1 MIIYPIISFF
11 QQYYFLVHSF
21 SSKIIL
27 IDLTLT
33 KVFSIKVI
41 LIMKMMEEKLKI
53 DKISKGTVI
62 DHIDA
67 GYALT
72 ILGLTGLDES
82 KNLITIGVNVSSKK
96 YQTKDMIKIEN
107 VFLNETQMQQISIL
121 SPNASIS
128 LIENYKVIEK
138 KKVKIP
144 KIIKKLILCVNQ
156 TCISNSDE
164 PINSEFLVLEEKPL
178 KIQCVYCERIYK
190 LEEIV
195 FTSKEKKEKIV
206 KQRIQL

>member
-1 MIIYPIISFF
+1 
-11 QQYYFLVHSF
+11 
-21 SSKIIL
+21 
-27 IDLTLT
+27 
-33 KVFSIKVI
+33 
-41 LIMKMMEEKLKI
+41 MKMMEEKLKI

-96 YQTKDMIKIEN
+96 YQTKDIIKIEN

>member
-1 MIIYPIISFF
+1 
-11 QQYYFLVHSF
+11 
-21 SSKIIL
+21 
-27 IDLTLT
+27 
-33 KVFSIKVI
+33 
-41 LIMKMMEEKLKI
+41 MEEKLKI
-53 DKISKGTVI
+53 VKISEGTVI

-72 ILGLTGLDES
+72 ILNLTGLDEV

-96 YQTKDMIKIEN
+96 FNTKDIIKIEN
-107 VFLNETQMQQISIL
+107 VFLNEIQMQQISIL
-121 SPNASIS
+121 SPNATIS
-128 LIENYKVIEK
+128 LIENNNVIEK
-138 KKVKIP
+138 KKVKLP
-144 KIIKKLILCVNQ
+144 NIIKKLILCVNQ

-164 PINSEFLVLEEKPL
+164 PISTEFIVLEEKPL

-206 KQRIQL
+206 KQRILL

>member
-1 MIIYPIISFF
+1 
-11 QQYYFLVHSF
+11 
-21 SSKIIL
+21 
-27 IDLTLT
+27 
-33 KVFSIKVI
+33 
-41 LIMKMMEEKLKI
+41 MKMLEEKLKI

-72 ILGLTGLDES
+72 ILNLTNLDDS

-96 YQTKDMIKIEN
+96 YHTKDIIKIEG

-121 SPNASIS
+121 SPNATIS
-128 LIENYKVIEK
+128 LIENYKLIEK
-138 KKVKIP
+138 KKVKLP
-144 KIIKKLILCVNQ
+144 SVIKKLILCVNQ

-164 PINSEFLVLEEKPL
+164 PIDTEFFVLVDKPL
-178 KIQCVYCERIYK
+178 KIQCRYCERIYK

-195 FTSKEKKEKIV
+195 FTSKEKKEKKV
-206 KQRIQL
+206 RQNIQL

>member
-1 MIIYPIISFF
+1 
-11 QQYYFLVHSF
+11 
-21 SSKIIL
+21 
-27 IDLTLT
+27 
-33 KVFSIKVI
+33 
-41 LIMKMMEEKLKI
+41 MKMMEEKLKI
-53 DKISKGTVI
+53 VKISEGTVI

-72 ILGLTGLDES
+72 ILNLTGLDEV

-96 YQTKDMIKIEN
+96 YNTKDIIKIEN

-121 SPNASIS
+121 SPNATIS
-128 LIENYKVIEK
+128 LIDNNNVIEK
-138 KKVKIP
+138 KKVKLP
-144 KIIKKLILCVNQ
+144 TIIKKLILCVNQ

-164 PINSEFLVLEEKPL
+164 PISTEFKVLEEKPL

-206 KQRIQL
+206 KQRILL

>member
-1 MIIYPIISFF
+1 
-11 QQYYFLVHSF
+11 
-21 SSKIIL
+21 
-27 IDLTLT
+27 
-33 KVFSIKVI
+33 
-41 LIMKMMEEKLKI
+41 MKMLEEKLKI
-53 DKISKGTVI
+53 DKISKGSVI

-72 ILGLTGLDES
+72 ILNLTGIDES
-82 KNLITIGVNVSSKK
+82 KNLMTIGVNVSSKK
-96 YQTKDMIKIEN
+96 YTTKDIIKIEN

-121 SPNASIS
+121 SPNATIS

-138 KKVKIP
+138 KKVKLP
-144 KIIKKLILCVNQ
+144 QIIKKLILCINQ

-164 PINSEFLVLEEKPL
+164 PIDTEFLVLEEKPL

-195 FTSKEKKEKIV
+195 FTSKEKKEKKVI
-206 KQRIQL
+206 QRINL

>member
-1 MIIYPIISFF
+1 
-11 QQYYFLVHSF
+11 
-21 SSKIIL
+21 
-27 IDLTLT
+27 
-33 KVFSIKVI
+33 
-41 LIMKMMEEKLKI
+41 MKMMEEKLKI
-53 DKISKGTVI
+53 VKISKGTVI

-72 ILGLTGLDES
+72 ILNLTGLDEV

-96 YQTKDMIKIEN
+96 YNTKDIIKIEN

-121 SPNASIS
+121 SPNATIS
-128 LIENYKVIEK
+128 LIEKNNVIEK
-138 KKVKIP
+138 KKVKLP
-144 KIIKKLILCVNQ
+144 NIIKKLILCVNQ

-164 PINSEFLVLEEKPL
+164 PISTEFMVLEEKPL
-178 KIQCVYCERIYK
+178 KIQCIYCERIYK

-206 KQRIQL
+206 KQRILL

>member
-1 MIIYPIISFF
+1 M
-11 QQYYFLVHSF
+11 L
-21 SSKIIL
+21 
-27 IDLTLT
+27 
-33 KVFSIKVI
+33 
-41 LIMKMMEEKLKI
+41 EEKLKI

-72 ILGLTGLDES
+72 ILNLTGIDES
-82 KNLITIGVNVSSKK
+82 KNLMTIGVNVSSKK
-96 YQTKDMIKIEN
+96 YQTKDIIKIEN

-121 SPNASIS
+121 SPNATIS

-138 KKVKIP
+138 KKVELP
-144 KIIKKLILCVNQ
+144 QIIKKLILCVNQ

-164 PINSEFLVLEEKPL
+164 PIDSEFLVLEEKPL

-190 LEEIV
+190 LEEIL
-195 FTSKEKKEKIV
+195 FTSKEKKEKKI

>member
-1 MIIYPIISFF
+1 
-11 QQYYFLVHSF
+11 
-21 SSKIIL
+21 
-27 IDLTLT
+27 
-33 KVFSIKVI
+33 
-41 LIMKMMEEKLKI
+41 MKMMEEKLKI
-53 DKISKGTVI
+53 VKISKGTVI

-72 ILGLTGLDES
+72 ILNLTGLDEV

-96 YQTKDMIKIEN
+96 YNTKDIIKIEN

-121 SPNASIS
+121 SPNATIS
-128 LIENYKVIEK
+128 LIDNNNVIEK
-138 KKVKIP
+138 KKVKLP
-144 KIIKKLILCVNQ
+144 TIIKKLILCVNQ

-164 PINSEFLVLEEKPL
+164 PISTEFKVLEEKPL

-206 KQRIQL
+206 KQRFLL

>member
-1 MIIYPIISFF
+1 
-11 QQYYFLVHSF
+11 
-21 SSKIIL
+21 
-27 IDLTLT
+27 
-33 KVFSIKVI
+33 
-41 LIMKMMEEKLKI
+41 MKMLEEKLKI
-53 DKISKGTVI
+53 DKIPKGTVI

-72 ILGLTGLDES
+72 ILNLTGLDES
-82 KNLITIGVNVSSKK
+82 KNLMTIGVNVSSKK
-96 YQTKDMIKIEN
+96 YQTKDIIKIEN

-121 SPNASIS
+121 SPNATIS
-128 LIENYKVIEK
+128 LIENYEVIEK

-144 KIIKKLILCVNQ
+144 KTIKKLILCVNQ
-156 TCISNSDE
+156 TCISNSGE
-164 PINSEFLVLEEKPL
+164 PISTEFTVLEEKPL

-195 FTSKEKKEKIV
+195 FTSKEKKGKKV

>member
-1 MIIYPIISFF
+1 
-11 QQYYFLVHSF
+11 
-21 SSKIIL
+21 
-27 IDLTLT
+27 
-33 KVFSIKVI
+33 
-41 LIMKMMEEKLKI
+41 MEEKLKI

-96 YQTKDMIKIEN
+96 FQTKDIIKIEN

-128 LIENYKVIEK
+128 LIENYNVIEK

-164 PINSEFLVLEEKPL
+164 PIDTEFIVLEEKPL